1 MRDFVTVFRNHS
13 KAVKN
18 IRLFLLICLTVLA
31 FCVPAA
37 ASAKIKEVT
46 CEGKREVDVDFTKKV
61 QYKNVK
67 VCVTDASGNKM
78 SASIIDRDNDSLS
91 FVIKKAVMGNTYC
104 FTISG
109 IRAKGEKQYSSVS
122 GKIYIPIQKGNV
134 PVESVG
140 YDDKDREVEF
150 EFDARVQWKNPKVV
164 ITDGK
169 KEYQVKIT
177 EKDRRELE
185 VKVKKLKKGKIY
197 RYKITGIC
205 KHGAKSFGTISGT
218 FMA

>member
-1 MRDFVTVFRNHS
+1 MREFVTVFKSHGRAAKS
-13 KAVKN
+13 
-18 IRLFLLICLTVLA
+18 IRLFLLVCMTVLA

-37 ASAKIKEVT
+37 ASAKIKRVT
-46 CEGKREVDVDFTKKV
+46 CEGKREVDVDFTGNV

-67 VCVTDASGNKM
+67 VCVADASGNSM
-78 SASIIDRDNDSLS
+78 SASIIERDTDCLS
-91 FVIKKAVMGNTYC
+91 FVINKAVMGNTYC

-109 IRAKGEKQYSSVS
+109 IKAKGEKQFSCVS

-134 PVESVG
+134 PVEFIG
-140 YDDKDREVEF
+140 YDEKDRELEF
-150 EFDARVQWKNPKVV
+150 EFDTRVRWKNPKVV

-177 EKDRRELE
+177 EKDHRELE
-185 VKVKKLKKGKIY
+185 LKVKKLKKGKIY
-197 RYKITGIC
+197 RYKISGIC
-205 KHGAKSFGTISGT
+205 KHGKKSFGTITGT